1 MNKISGRKVVFKSE
15 IEQKKESYL
24 FVFPT
29 ENDINS
35 NEYTMDIYNDNGKVI
50 NVIDVRNLP
59 NLLLTNLEGI
69 IEAINSK
76 NVQFNSLLY
85 RLIRDIINAENEE
98 SVNKLS
104 EETIK
109 KIKDVINYFV
119 SEQIKFNKEI
129 EG

>member
-29 ENDINS
+29 ENDLNS

-50 NVIDVRNLP
+50 NIIDVRNLP
-59 NLLLTNLEGI
+59 NMLMTNLEGI

-85 RLIRDIINAENEE
+85 RLIRDIINAENEK